1 MKENIRMIKSDDE
14 LNEQVGKRIKSNKI
28 LQKIMKIDKIYFFKQ
43 T

>member
-14 LNEQVGKRIKSNKI
+14 LNEQVDKRIKGNKI
-28 LQKIMKIDKIYFFKQ
+28 LQKIMKIDKIYFLKQ

>member
-14 LNEQVGKRIKSNKI
+14 LNEQVDKRIKSNKI
-28 LQKIMKIDKIYFFKQ
+28 LQKIMKIDKIYFLKQ

>member
-14 LNEQVGKRIKSNKI
+14 LNEQVDKRIKSNKI

>member
-14 LNEQVGKRIKSNKI
+14 LNEQVDKRIKSNRI